1 MLHLIIDEDYPD
13 ERCIVAMPEGI
24 LIVDDEHEIADLI
37 VLYLTNEG
45 PGFNT
50 YWIFYFTYTPGE

>member
-50 YWIFYFTYTPGE
+50 Y